1 MGMQKAAP
9 SSTWSI
15 FLNSLSQS
23 TRKDGTWTL
32 RVAKERVKA
41 ADLRLWSAENSVTL
55 RNPIIQNTCK
65 LYFSCN
71 YLIVMIKSSIG
82 HLIPQEMQNAFWIGK
97 PPLPVVGKLPYPGG
111 VVSEVHVVP
120 MGWIQL
126 QSVLPVIVGGT
137 SEITGL
143 FRDLMRQSGT
153 WLFKYRSL
161 VQSLNSLHSWTW
173 PISLFLLF
181 HFEHNLLISKTSLSD
196 KLVRDK
202 KPRKRTMAKPTV
214 F

>member
-82 HLIPQEMQNAFWIGK
+82 HLIPQEVQNAFWIGK

-111 VVSEVHVVP
+111 VVSEVHMVP

-161 VQSLNSLHSWTW
+161 VHSHSIAST
-173 PISLFLLF
+173 PELDPSLFSSSS
-181 HFEHNLLISKTSLSD
+181 ILS
-196 KLVRDK
+196 
-202 KPRKRTMAKPTV
+202 TT